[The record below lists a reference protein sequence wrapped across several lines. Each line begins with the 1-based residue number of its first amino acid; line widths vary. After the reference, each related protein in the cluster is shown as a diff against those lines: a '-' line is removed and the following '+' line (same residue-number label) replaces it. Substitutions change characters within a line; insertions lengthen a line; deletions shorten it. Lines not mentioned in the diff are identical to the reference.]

1 MTSDKTRQLIK
12 DTIESAI
19 SQLTTEYRGS
29 SLTDIFITV
38 EPDCGVL
45 SIFDDEENKVA
56 EIILD
61 EWKNCNDMSDE
72 DISPILLGIVSQLDS
87 EDAFAPLE
95 KYYPFSV
102 CYADENLEVI
112 EELLTIAGNDDFLI
126 GNNVVSDFGKQFDNF
141 LNKLLK
147 S

>member
-1 MTSDKTRQLIK
+1 MTSDKTREQIK

-19 SQLTTEYRGS
+19 LQLTTDYQGS

-38 EPDCGVL
+38 DTDCGVL

-56 EIILD
+56 ESVLE
-61 EWKNCNDMSDE
+61 EWQDSIDMTDE
-72 DISPILLGIVSQLDS
+72 DISPILLGIVSQLDN

-102 CYADENLEVI
+102 CYADENMEVI
-112 EELLTIAGNDDFLI
+112 EELLTVAGNDEFLI
-126 GNNVVSDFGKQFDNF
+126 GSNSLKDFGKQFDDF
-141 LNKLLK
+141 LDKLLK
-147 S
+147 D